1 MSSPAYLSQKLTRP
15 IPTKDGRTLRTIR
28 EVRDYVLA
36 LPERRALREQW
47 QMAAKMIIE
56 HGSVP
61 ALSRQVELTLF
72 YEAKLDVRAMDAIRA
87 RSSAA
92 ACAPARATR
101 TQRPHASRR
110 K

>member
-1 MSSPAYLSQKLTRP
+1 MSCPAYLSQKLTRP

-28 EVRDYVLA
+28 EVRDYMLA
-36 LPERRALREQW
+36 LPEGRALREQW
-47 QMAAKMIIE
+47 QVASKMIIE
-56 HGSVP
+56 HASVP
-61 ALSRQVELTLF
+61 ALSRQVELSLF
-72 YEAKLDVRAMDAIRA
+72 YEAKLEVRAMDAISA

-101 TQRPHASRR
+101 TQRPRASRR